1 MIGACLRIVDQI
13 GTQVEI
19 ADFAPRRLASGKFGQ
34 AGMPGQGRQGKLNP
48 MLGASQHWFET
59 IQCLRTK
66 GNVRLTL
73 HVRLTFA
80 GINCEC
86 NYC

>member
-1 MIGACLRIVDQI
+1 MAPLATSMIGACLRIVDQI

-48 MLGASQHWFET
+48 MLGASQHCCGFNNSFGSHET
-59 IQCLRTK
+59 LDYLDAMIR
-66 GNVRLTL
+66 
-73 HVRLTFA
+73 
-80 GINCEC
+80 
-86 NYC
+86 